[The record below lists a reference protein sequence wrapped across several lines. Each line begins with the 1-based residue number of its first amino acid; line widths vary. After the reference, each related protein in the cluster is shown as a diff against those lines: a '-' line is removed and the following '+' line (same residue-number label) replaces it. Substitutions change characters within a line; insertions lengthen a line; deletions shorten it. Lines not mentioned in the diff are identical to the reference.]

1 MEWLEID
8 TENCPVRRALDV
20 VGEKWSLLIVRDAF
34 NGVRRYDEFRRHLG
48 LSEAVLADRLRKL
61 VGAGVLRA
69 EPYREP
75 GARTRSE
82 YRLTAKGRDLWP
94 VLLSLAQWGDMHH
107 GAPEGP
113 TLEIRHTRCGE
124 PVRVVVLCEGEER
137 AALGPFDVSVRPG
150 PAARPL
156 VR

>member
-1 MEWLEID
+1 MKWLEMD
-8 TENCPVRRALDV
+8 TENCPVRRSLDL

-34 NGVRRYDEFRRHLG
+34 NGVRRYEEFRRHLG

-61 VGAGVLRA
+61 VAAGILRA

-75 GARTRSE
+75 GTRTRSE

-94 VLLSLAQWGDMHH
+94 VLLALKQWGDVHA
-107 GAPEGP
+107 GDPEGP
-113 TLEIRHTRCGE
+113 ALEIRHADCGA
-124 PVRVVVLCEGEER
+124 PVRVVVVCEGDEH
-137 AALGPFDVSVRPG
+137 ATLSPFDVSVRPG

-156 VR
+156 VT